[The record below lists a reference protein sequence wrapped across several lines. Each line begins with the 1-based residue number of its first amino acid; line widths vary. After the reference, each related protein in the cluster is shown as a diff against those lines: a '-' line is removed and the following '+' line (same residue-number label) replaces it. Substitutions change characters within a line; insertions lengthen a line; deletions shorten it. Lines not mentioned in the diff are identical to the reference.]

1 MNKLVEK
8 LNSYNINC
16 ETLIILGSG
25 LNEYVESVEII
36 DSFNIKDIFNIKTDE
51 SIGHKGIVYVV
62 KVAGKALY
70 IMSGRL
76 HYYEGTEDYIM
87 RDIIQAF
94 AYSGVKT
101 LIVTNACGGMNLN
114 FQPGD
119 IMLITDHINMSGRNP
134 LVGMNN
140 NDLGPRF
147 VDMSVAYDYEYRQIF
162 KQISLEKHID
172 IKEGVYVSYLGPSYE
187 TPAEI
192 KAFRILGGDA
202 VGMSTVPEVI
212 LARHSGMKV
221 LGISIITNL
230 ASGLSKSKL
239 NHEEVLQNSR
249 KALKNFSIL
258 LNDFLKILK

>member
-8 LNSYNINC
+8 LNSYKVKSQI
-16 ETLIILGSG
+16 LIILGSG
-25 LNEYVESVEII
+25 LNEYVESLEVI

-51 SIGHKGIVYVV
+51 SIGHKGIVYLAKSSE
-62 KVAGKALY
+62 KVIY
-70 IMSGRL
+70 IMSGRV
-76 HYYEGTEDYIM
+76 HYYEGTEDNVM
-87 RDIIQAF
+87 RDIIQSF

-101 LIVTNACGGMNLN
+101 LIVTNACGGMNLD
-114 FQPGD
+114 FKPGD

-134 LVGMNN
+134 LVGENN

-147 VDMSVAYDYEYRQIF
+147 VDMSVAYDLEYRQMI
-162 KQISLEKHID
+162 KNISLRRQIEV
-172 IKEGVYVSYLGPSYE
+172 KEGVYVSYLGPSYE